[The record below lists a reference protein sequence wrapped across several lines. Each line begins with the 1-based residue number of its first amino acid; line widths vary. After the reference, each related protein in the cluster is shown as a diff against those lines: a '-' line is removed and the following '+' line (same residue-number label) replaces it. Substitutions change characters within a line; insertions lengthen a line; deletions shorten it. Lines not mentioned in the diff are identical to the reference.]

1 MTVDGHFGTW
11 DTIVARK
18 IGGRIDTQSKLTPD
32 DDTEAQ
38 LERGKDKDKKPSVLE
53 KLKEKQAENP
63 VKSKS
68 YVFTN
73 KADDDTSF
81 SCGSVTHQLCL
92 AINSND

>member
-38 LERGKDKDKKPSVLE
+38 LERSRDKETSVLE
-53 KLKEKQAENP
+53 KLKEKQIKAPVMNNAEAT
-63 VKSKS
+63 S
-68 YVFTN
+68 YKKVN
-73 KADDDTSF
+73 NIAVDS
-81 SCGSVTHQLCL
+81 
-92 AINSND
+92 